1 MKRFSELKTIKRV
14 DPDKQYFKPKQSGY
28 NSLILEAKEKP
39 KSDVVAFFSKIF
51 ESKEVAHVFH
61 LQVRAEMGSE
71 AKHLALQAY
80 YEGDVTEILDDLIEM
95 HQGQFGKIITGY
107 DIIDTA
113 KNAKMDPIE
122 YFTDLADFIKKERY
136 NCFDEDDTHYF
147 NLIDDLLVII
157 YKLLYKLKFLR

>member
-1 MKRFSELKTIKRV
+1 MERFSDLKNIKKV
-14 DPDKQYFKPKQSGY
+14 DSDKQYFKPKQSQFDTKMFE
-28 NSLILEAKEKP
+28 SEKP
-39 KSDVVAFFSKIF
+39 KDAIVTFFSKIF

-61 LQVRAEMGSE
+61 LQVKSEMGSE

-80 YEGDVTEILDDLIEM
+80 YEGDVTEILDDLIEL

-107 DIIDTA
+107 DIIETA
-113 KNAKMDPIE
+113 KNAKMDTIE
-122 YFTDLADFIKKERY
+122 YFTDLAEFIKKERY

>member
-1 MKRFSELKTIKRV
+1 MKRFSDLKTIKKV
-14 DPDKQYFKPKQSGY
+14 DSDKQYFKPKQNQFSTK
-28 NSLILEAKEKP
+28 IFEAEKP
-39 KSDVVAFFSKIF
+39 KDSLVTFFSKIF

-61 LQVRAEMGSE
+61 LQVKAEMGSE
-71 AKHLALQAY
+71 AKHVALQEY
-80 YEGDVTEILDDLIEM
+80 YDGDVTEILDDLIEM

-107 DIIDTA
+107 DVIDTRQ
-113 KNAKMDPIE
+113 NAKMDPIE